1 MIRRPPRSTLFPYT
15 TLFRSKRIAVRDD
28 PVTVQGGQFRLPD
41 LVVYPIIVDP
51 VEAGLINIQL
61 DRLDLARNIDKLLLL
76 VHEQPL
82 GSPVQSHRNR
92 NRPSRL
98 LCPTREEKP
107 FLPNRYLPALETH
120 AEHWIAWFLDPFA
133 HYSLHLGLRSL
144 LDLGPEVDASSVR
157 VLVLLKIRPNPLHEI
172 LLASIR
178 LTHPDHTRSLPVANI
193 VEHLLNL

>member
-1 MIRRPPRSTLFPYT
+1 MI
-15 TLFRSKRIAVRDD
+15 VE
-28 PVTVQGGQFRLPD
+28 
-41 LVVYPIIVDP
+41 P
-51 VEAGLINIQL
+51 VEDGLINVQL
-61 DRLDLARNIDKLLLL
+61 ERLDIAGNINKLLLL
-76 VHEQPL
+76 VHEEPL
-82 GSPVQSHRNR
+82 DRAIQSHRNR

-98 LCPTREEKP
+98 LRRTREEEP
-107 FLPNRYLPALETH
+107 FLPNRYLPTLETH

-144 LDLGPEVDASSVR
+144 LYLGPEVDASSVR

-178 LTHPDHTRSLPVANI
+178 LKHPDHTRSLPVANV